1 MPVRTPGYGFMG
13 AMGAQGPKGDVGE
26 RGPTGLTGA
35 KGDAGATG
43 QTGATGPQGA
53 IGPKG
58 DTGAQ
63 GATGAVGP
71 KGDTGAQ
78 GPQGIQGVKGD
89 TGATGPA
96 GAAAPTSGR
105 LEFIANVAF
114 TETLLVSLAVGMKRR
129 TVAVVGVAVGD
140 KLLFAPTAAPTA
152 GCEVINVYPASAGN
166 VSVGY
171 YTPLLGIGASYNMPF
186 ALYRI
191 TT

>member
-1 MPVRTPGYGFMG
+1 MGVRSPGYGM
-13 AMGAQGPKGDVGE
+13 
-26 RGPTGLTGA
+26 RGPAGETGATGA
-35 KGDAGATG
+35 KGNTGNTGAAGPQGAVGATGPAGATG
-43 QTGATGPQGA
+43 AV
-53 IGPKG
+53 GPKG

-63 GATGAVGP
+63 GA
-71 KGDTGAQ
+71 TGAQ

-89 TGATGPA
+89 TGATGPQGATGPA
-96 GAAAPTSGR
+96 GTAAPTSGR

-114 TETLLVSLAVGMKRR
+114 TETLLLSLAVGMKRR
-129 TVAVVGVAVGD
+129 TVAVAGVLAAD
-140 KLLFAPTAAPTA
+140 RLLFAPTAAPTA

-171 YTPLLGIGASYNMPF
+171 YTPLLGVGASYNMPF